1 MGGFLIVWTTL
12 LFRVSYFSQPLS
24 NASFV
29 GPARVERRP
38 KVYQSAVGIFGLAKA
53 TLLTNF
59 TVDDARNWGN
69 HPMVFICFYLCLL
82 HLVSSSGFVS
92 CSQKNTAQ
100 RCIPKGKQ
108 GCSLPFLVKWCLLD
122 WRKRCEKKSW
132 SLLCFTK
139 KGWFLKQG
147 NPPVVQHF
155 TFILCIFS
163 GYVWSGY
170 MWAIVWGYRL
180 LNIASLEH

>member
-1 MGGFLIVWTTL
+1 M
-12 LFRVSYFSQPLS
+12 SYFSQPLS
-24 NASFV
+24 IASFV

-59 TVDDARNWGN
+59 TVDDARNWG
-69 HPMVFICFYLCLL
+69 IIQWFYLCLL

-108 GCSLPFLVKWCLLD
+108 GFSLPFLVK
-122 WRKRCEKKSW
+122 
-132 SLLCFTK
+132 
-139 KGWFLKQG
+139 
-147 NPPVVQHF
+147 
-155 TFILCIFS
+155 
-163 GYVWSGY
+163 
-170 MWAIVWGYRL
+170 
-180 LNIASLEH
+180 